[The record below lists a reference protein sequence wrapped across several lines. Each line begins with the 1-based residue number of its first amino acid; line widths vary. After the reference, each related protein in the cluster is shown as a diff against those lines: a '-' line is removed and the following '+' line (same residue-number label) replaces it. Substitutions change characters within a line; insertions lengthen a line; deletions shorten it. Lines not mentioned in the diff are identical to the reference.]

1 LIIFMYY
8 WVTSIDDLRVF
19 W

>member
-1 LIIFMYY
+1 MYY